1 MGYILLILTIL
12 FETAAVIYMKLS
24 EGFHNKLQAAIAV
37 IAYVLGFVFLT
48 LALKHLPV
56 GIANAIW
63 AGASTVLVAVLGI
76 FIFKEQLTIAQI
88 IFLSLIVIGLVG
100 LNFSK

>member
-1 MGYILLILTIL
+1 MGYTFLILTIL
-12 FETAAVIYMKLS
+12 FETAAVICMKLS
-24 EGFHNKLQAAIAV
+24 EGFHNKLQAVIAV
-37 IAYVLGFVFLT
+37 IAYVLGFLFLT